1 MENLDTPRPATETR
15 DVSFVSSVPFEVF
28 DSPAAAARKVA
39 SEIATLLRS
48 RAAEGR
54 HAVLGLATGSTPL
67 PLYQELI
74 RLHREE
80 GLSFSQAITFNLD
93 EYLGL
98 TRDHPE
104 SYWSFMH
111 RQLFDHIDVPPGRIH
126 LPDGM
131 VPEAE
136 IPAHCADYEAAI
148 RDAGGIDLQILGIGR
163 TGHIGFNEPGSPKDS
178 RTRRIHLDPITRQD
192 AAPAFGGLENV
203 PTHAITMG
211 CGTILEARRIA
222 LMAWGAN
229 KSAIVRAALHGPVTD
244 QISASFLQQHP
255 HATFFLD
262 RDAATQ
268 LA

>member
-1 MENLDTPRPATETR
+1 MTPPRSATETR

-28 DSPAAAARKVA
+28 ESPAAAARKVA

-54 HAVLGLATGSTPL
+54 RAVLGLATGSTPI

-80 GLSFSQAITFNLD
+80 GLSFAHVTTFNLD

-98 TRDHPE
+98 NRDHPE

-111 RQLFDHIDVPPGRIH
+111 RQLFNHIDVPPDQIH
-126 LPDGM
+126 LPDGR

-136 IPAHCADYEAAI
+136 IPAHCAGYEAAI
-148 RDAGGIDLQILGIGR
+148 RDAGGVDFQILGIGR

-211 CGTILEARRIA
+211 CGTILDARRIA
-222 LMAWGAN
+222 LMAWGEKKA
-229 KSAIVRAALHGPVTD
+229 AIVRDAIHGPVTD

-262 RDAATQ
+262 QPAASH
-268 LA
+268 LS